1 MEALII
7 LVVLGILVYL
17 IYNNLPSSKFNTASQ
32 LLNKQKFTEAQA
44 VYKTILSKHELA
56 VTRYAECFY
65 LQAIKRIENNQIE
78 SALNLLNEAV
88 KTKTFINSKSDIES
102 YSLVEAKSYYEIAKI
117 QFNQIKRV
125 NSIETIIALK
135 NNVEFIKAINKS
147 KIESVFWNLEILH
160 YPIIAEIYFILGVE
174 EEKRN
179 EIIKAKSNYS
189 NAISTIKEFE
199 KNGTYHNSLIRNK
212 ICKLKIGETLNE
224 TIINEFKTKE
234 SPYKKEFYYRYS
246 IHLIKEKLFEKAEN
260 ILINELRETNPHFD
274 NLRRI
279 LQREKVKKAIESI
292 NQINTLID
300 ALHNGLNDDETL
312 NFYNSL
318 TSKANEI
325 KTIVPDVTSQIEELR
340 PSILNRLLT
349 CYYDNDEYGKAIN
362 IMLKFP
368 NFYDS
373 PVLMKNLGNSCMNF
387 VEKGQLSEKN
397 YKTIISVFLTSAFS
411 DKVMLNS
418 IEDTVW
424 DDDYSFTLCEAIGS
438 AYQYHSELPNNVNYD
453 EVSEVNISIGEA
465 QRELLRQ
472 FESLLNDKIYDI
484 KLLNE
489 IHSFYD
495 TEKDALEKIV
505 SIIPNEI
512 VFASPYFAKTH
523 KISNAIIDELE
534 HVYSD
539 NKNEESLEYGIVYL
553 DNIRDTWIYEYKEAK
568 KTLADLVQSIEHED
582 LLTFFNGLT
591 IKRKNSLLQFNTIKN
606 SLEGEMIK
614 AFHIKIEENETNE
627 NLISMFQQAI
637 KFLHSNE
644 KLIYQYA
651 NFISNLCVVKVNS
664 GKMKKLRALQLMSDA
679 YICLPDSI
687 RICKNIIALIKMN
700 IIDAVTERSYNATE
714 IFAILEEIYENRSVT
729 FIQNAREL
737 SEARMEI
744 LNELPSSVQIAI
756 RTGTNLSSEGI
767 ILRKGLDY
775 LYKLSAYN

>member
-65 LQAIKRIENNQIE
+65 MQAIKCIENNQIE

-88 KTKTFINSKSDIES
+88 NTKAFLNSKSGFES

-160 YPIIAEIYFILGVE
+160 YPIIAEIYFILGME

-318 TSKANEI
+318 TTKANEI

-472 FESLLNDKIYDI
+472 FESLLKDKIYDI

-512 VFASPYFAKTH
+512 TFASPYFAKLF
-523 KISNAIIDELE
+523 KIHEPILRELENEYYDSSNDEVLEVGIHFNLNNSSSIITEYCKAKRLLHDIIDAIESENIAMLNKASSHENLE
-534 HVYSD
+534 
-539 NKNEESLEYGIVYL
+539 I
-553 DNIRDTWIYEYKEAK
+553 
-568 KTLADLVQSIEHED
+568 
-582 LLTFFNGLT
+582 
-591 IKRKNSLLQFNTIKN
+591 IKN
-606 SLEGEMIK
+606 FDSLCDNLEDEMIK
-614 AFHIKIEENETNE
+614 SFHKRIELDEENEKIIPLFQRAIN
-627 NLISMFQQAI
+627 ISLSDDKL
-637 KFLHSNE
+637 KF
-644 KLIYQYA
+644 QYA
-651 NFISNLCVVKVNS
+651 NFVSNLCVVRVNT

-756 RTGTNLSSEGI
+756 RTGTNLSSEGN